1 MGMLVTLRAWKHALQ
16 VVCALGLL
24 LGALL
29 GAGPAR
35 AEGEQPYQMNE
46 FVVRLGQELQDTPI
60 LGGSWLVWREGASGN
75 APGELKLVRG
85 RNLANGQSLSLAA
98 IDVLLW
104 PPDIDNGMLVAI
116 ERSEDGR
123 QGVFGYLLTDQSRFT
138 IAALQ
143 GGASFYRRQ
152 ARISGNL
159 VVWMEG
165 TNPDTGMDIYARDL
179 STGRTFPVC
188 TNPAQQERPA
198 VSGNIVV
205 WADARNRGGSSLLL
219 FDLYGYDASAG
230 REFRITRQP
239 EVIGAPAISGKTVV
253 WWAERDRE
261 YRLLAYDVTT
271 GQERVLANLGFEQ
284 VRGVDIDGDI
294 VVWSAR
300 PGPWGDYDIYG
311 YDLAQNVRFTISR
324 AIGDQVDPCI
334 SGRVVVW
341 TDTRHRTL
349 NVADQNTDIYGASLT
364 PGPAPMPPVTGAP
377 SAVDA
382 KIQIVWPHD
391 GAPVSQANLAN
402 VGTYLLQKGTLKP
415 TPCQWRPNV
424 QLWRAVNNG
433 PARLVGSASL
443 QGGTLTWE
451 HNNVDVSPARDP
463 QNKVFFYVSVEGFSW
478 RSNVWAHAADARTY
492 FPKADVPTGVGA
504 VTGPVDAKIE
514 IVWPH
519 GGLPVSLATKAN
531 ITANLFLP
539 DTLTSVP
546 PDWNPTVR
554 LWRALNN
561 GVAEEVGTGYKRL
574 VTANGITYPVWDF
587 NNVDVSAAR
596 NAANKYYFYLTVDGV
611 QAYSNVWAHGVDAR
625 SIVPKKDT
633 LDGGCS

>member
-1 MGMLVTLRAWKHALQ
+1 MGKLATHRLWRHVLQ
-16 VVCALGLL
+16 AACVA
-24 LGALL
+24 ALL
-29 GAGPAR
+29 FAALPGARPAR
-35 AEGEQPYQMNE
+35 AEGDQPYQMNE
-46 FVVRLGQELQDTPI
+46 FVVRLGPGVQDAPI
-60 LGGSWLVWREGASGN
+60 LGGSWIVWREGTSGSV
-75 APGELKLVRG
+75 AGEVRLVRG
-85 RNLANGQSLSLAA
+85 RNLANGQSLELMP
-98 IDVLLW
+98 IDTLLW
-104 PPDIDNGMLVAI
+104 PPDIDNGMLVSA

-123 QGVFGYLLTDQSRFT
+123 QGIFGYLLTDESRFT
-138 IAALQ
+138 IAPL
-143 GGASFYRRQ
+143 GSGASFYRTQ
-152 ARISGNL
+152 PRISGSL

-165 TNPDTGMDIYARDL
+165 TNLDTGMDLYARDL
-179 STGRTFPVC
+179 STGRTFPIC
-188 TNPAQQERPA
+188 TNPAQQQWPA

-205 WADARNRGGSSLLL
+205 WADARNRGGSSLPL

-239 EVIGAPAISGKTVV
+239 EVVGAPAISGTTVV
-253 WWAERDRE
+253 WWAQRDHE
-261 YRLLAYDVTT
+261 YRLLAYDITT
-271 GQERVLANLGFEQ
+271 GQETVIANLGFEQ
-284 VRGVDIDGDI
+284 PGGVDIDSDI

-311 YDLAQNVRFTISR
+311 YDLAKGVSFTISR
-324 AIGDQVDPCI
+324 AIGDQTEPRI

-341 TDTRHRTL
+341 TDARSRTL
-349 NVADQNTDIYGASLT
+349 DPADQNSDIYGASLT
-364 PGPAPMPPVTGAP
+364 PGPAPMPPATGAP

-391 GAPVSQANLAN
+391 GAPVSQASLAN

-415 TPCQWRPNV
+415 TPCQWHPNV

-433 PARLVGSASL
+433 PARLVGSA
-443 QGGTLTWE
+443 TLTSTLLWE

-463 QNKVFFYVSVEGFSW
+463 QNKVFFYVSVEGVAW
-478 RSNVWAHAADARTY
+478 RSNIWAHAADARTY

-514 IVWPH
+514 IVWPQ
-519 GGLPVSLATKAN
+519 GGLPVSQATKAN

-546 PDWNPTVR
+546 PDWSPTVR
-554 LWRALNN
+554 LWRALNSS
-561 GVAEEVGTGYKRL
+561 VAEEVGTGYKRL

-625 SIVPKKDT
+625 SLVPQKDT